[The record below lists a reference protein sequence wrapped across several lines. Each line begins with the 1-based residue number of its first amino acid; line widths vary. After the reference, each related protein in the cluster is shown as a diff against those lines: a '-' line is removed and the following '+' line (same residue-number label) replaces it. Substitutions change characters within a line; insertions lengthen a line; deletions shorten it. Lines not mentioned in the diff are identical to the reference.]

1 MITVNS
7 SRLFSTAY
15 NKAFRSIMAHEK
27 ERYTFTGGRASCK
40 SSFISICI
48 VLLIVMN
55 PEYNALIIRKTAN
68 TLRRSVF
75 EQIVWAINIL
85 GLSCKFKIPRS
96 STAALPITYTRKNGV
111 TQSIIFAGSDDPEK
125 IKSIK
130 VATGYFAILWTE
142 EKTEFSERDLQNIR
156 ISALRGGHTFFI
168 FESYN
173 PPSAVRHWCNAEA
186 RTFDKNREIIHTTYL
201 DIPPDW
207 LGEAI
212 LHDIEHTKETNDRAY
227 RNIYLGEATGT
238 GLNVF
243 ENIEL
248 REITD
253 KEINT
258 LEYFYYGIDWGYSPD
273 PFMWI
278 EMAYEARKATL
289 YIIDELRLI
298 KHGNLQA
305 SDALKEKLLQK
316 FPDAK
321 KYEHADGY
329 TTYDFMNDRI
339 RADSAEPKSV
349 ADFHTYGWNILMAE
363 KGLFRGKKSVDVGFK
378 WLQSLDKIVIDPI
391 RCPRAAD
398 EFTLYEYQIDKRT
411 GDILSGYPEG
421 QPDHAMAAVRYAM
434 ADVYRYAGE

>member
-1 MITVNS
+1 MTIDSNT
-7 SRLFSTAY
+7 LFAPVY
-15 NKAFRSIMAHEK
+15 NAAFRSIVAHTK

-40 SSFISICI
+40 SSFISLCI
-48 VLLIVMN
+48 VLLIVKN
-55 PEYNALIIRKTAN
+55 PEYNALILRKTAN

-75 EQIVWAINIL
+75 EQIVWAIRFL
-85 GLSCKFKIPRS
+85 GLSGKFKIPKS

-130 VATGYFAILWTE
+130 VASGYFAILWAE

-156 ISALRGGHTFFI
+156 ISALRGGHTFYI
-168 FESYN
+168 FENYN

-186 RTFDKNREIIHTTYL
+186 RTIDKNRAIIHTTYK
-201 DIPPDW
+201 DSPAEW

-253 KEINT
+253 KEIDT

-273 PFMWI
+273 PFMWV
-278 EMAYEARKATL
+278 EMAYNARKATL
-289 YIIDELRLI
+289 YILDELRLI
-298 KHGNLQA
+298 KHGNQQA
-305 SDALKEKLLQK
+305 HEALKEKLLRK

-321 KYEHADGY
+321 KYEHADGRV
-329 TTYDFMNDRI
+329 TYDFMNDRI
-339 RADSAEPKSV
+339 RADTDAKDI
-349 ADFHTYGWNILMAE
+349 ADFFTYGWNILMAE
-363 KGLFRGKKSVDVGFK
+363 KGRFRGELGRKVGYK
-378 WLQSLDKIVIDPI
+378 WLQSLDKIVIDSV
-391 RCPRAAD
+391 RTPRAAD

-434 ADVYRYAGE
+434 ADVYRYGGE

>member
-1 MITVNS
+1 MTIDSNT
-7 SRLFSTAY
+7 LFAPVY
-15 NKAFRSIMAHEK
+15 NAAFRSIVAHTK

-48 VLLIVMN
+48 VLLIVKN
-55 PEYNALIIRKTAN
+55 PEYNALILRKTAN

-75 EQIVWAINIL
+75 EQIVWAIRFL
-85 GLSCKFKIPRS
+85 GLSGKFKIPRS
-96 STAALPITYTRKNGV
+96 STAALPIVYTRKDGR

-130 VATGYFAILWTE
+130 VASGYFAILWAE

-156 ISALRGGHTFFI
+156 ISALRGGKTFYI

-186 RTFDKNREIIHTTYL
+186 RTVDKNRAIIHTTYK
-201 DIPPDW
+201 DIPAEW

-253 KEINT
+253 KEIDT

-273 PFMWI
+273 PFMWV
-278 EMAYEARKATL
+278 EMAYNARKATL
-289 YIIDELRLI
+289 YILDELRLI

-305 SDALKEKLLQK
+305 HEALKEKLLRK

-321 KYEHADGY
+321 KYEHADGRV
-329 TTYDFMNDRI
+329 TYDFMNDRI
-339 RADSAEPKSV
+339 RADTDAKDI
-349 ADFHTYGWNILMAE
+349 ADFFTYGWNILMAE
-363 KGLFRGKKSVDVGFK
+363 KGRFRGELGRKVGYK
-378 WLQSLDKIVIDPI
+378 WLQSLDKIVIDSV
-391 RCPRAAD
+391 RTPRAAD

-434 ADVYRYAGE
+434 ADVYRYGGE

>member
-7 SRLFSTAY
+7 SRLFSTVY
-15 NKAFRSIMAHEK
+15 NKVFRSIMAHEK

-48 VLLIVMN
+48 VILIVMN

-96 STAALPITYTRKNGV
+96 STAALPIVYTRKDGR
-111 TQSIIFAGSDDPEK
+111 TQSIIFAGSDDTEK

-130 VATGYFAILWTE
+130 VATGYFAILWIE

-186 RTFDKNREIIHTTYL
+186 RTFDKNREIVHTTYL
-201 DIPPDW
+201 DIPSSW

-238 GLNVF
+238 GLNIF

-248 REITD
+248 REITNE
-253 KEINT
+253 EINNF
-258 LEYFYYGIDWGYSPD
+258 ECFYYGIDWGYSPD
-273 PFMWI
+273 PFMWV
-278 EMAYEARKATL
+278 EMAYDARHATL
-289 YIIDELRLI
+289 YILDEMRLI

-305 SDALKEKLLQK
+305 HEALKEKLK
-316 FPDAK
+316 KKYPDAK
-321 KYEHADGY
+321 RYESFDKGV
-329 TTYDFMNDRI
+329 TYDFMNDRI
-339 RADSAEPKSV
+339 RADTDNKDI
-349 ADFHTYGWNILMAE
+349 ADFRAYGWNILPAE
-363 KGLFRGKKSVDVGFK
+363 KGIFRGKKGRDVGFK
-378 WLQSLDKIVIDPI
+378 WLQSLDRIVIDTA
-391 RCPRAAD
+391 RCPYAAD
-398 EFTLYEYQIDKRT
+398 EFSLYEYQIDKKT
-411 GDILSGYPEG
+411 GEVLSGYPEG
-421 QPDHAMAAVRYAM
+421 QPDHAIAAVRYAM

>member
-7 SRLFSTAY
+7 SRLFSTVY
-15 NKAFRSIMAHEK
+15 NKVFRSIMAHEK

-48 VLLIVMN
+48 VILIVMN

-96 STAALPITYTRKNGV
+96 STAALPIVYTRKDGR
-111 TQSIIFAGSDDPEK
+111 TQSIIFAGSDDTEK

-186 RTFDKNREIIHTTYL
+186 RTFDKNREIVHTTYL
-201 DIPPDW
+201 DIPSSW

-238 GLNVF
+238 GLNIF

-248 REITD
+248 REITNE
-253 KEINT
+253 EINNF
-258 LEYFYYGIDWGYSPD
+258 ECFYYGIDWGYSPD
-273 PFMWI
+273 PFMWV
-278 EMAYEARKATL
+278 EMAYDARHATL
-289 YIIDELRLI
+289 YILDEMRLI

-305 SDALKEKLLQK
+305 HEALKEKLK
-316 FPDAK
+316 KKYPDAK
-321 KYEHADGY
+321 RYESFDKGV
-329 TTYDFMNDRI
+329 TYDFMNDRI
-339 RADSAEPKSV
+339 RADTDNKDI
-349 ADFHTYGWNILMAE
+349 ADFRAYGWNILAAE
-363 KGLFRGKKSVDVGFK
+363 KGMFRGKKGRDVGFK
-378 WLQSLDKIVIDPI
+378 WLQSLDRIVIDTA
-391 RCPRAAD
+391 RCPYAAD
-398 EFTLYEYQIDKRT
+398 EFSLYEYQIDKKT
-411 GDILSGYPEG
+411 GEVLSGYPEG
-421 QPDHAMAAVRYAM
+421 QPDHAIAAVRYAM

>member
-7 SRLFSTAY
+7 SRLFSTVY
-15 NKAFRSIMAHEK
+15 NKVFRSIMAHEK

-96 STAALPITYTRKNGV
+96 STAALPITYTRKNGC

-130 VATGYFAILWTE
+130 VAYGYFAIFWVE
-142 EKTEFSERDLQNIR
+142 EKTECTERELQNIR
-156 ISALRGGHTFFI
+156 ISALRGGDTFYI

-173 PPSAVRHWCNAEA
+173 PPRATRHWCNIEA
-186 RTFDKNREIIHTTYL
+186 HTPDKNREIIHTTYL
-201 DIPPDW
+201 DIPKNW
-207 LGEAI
+207 LGDAI
-212 LHDIEHTKETNDRAY
+212 IHDIEHTKETNERAY

-238 GLNVF
+238 GLNIF

-248 REITD
+248 REITNE
-253 KEINT
+253 EINNF
-258 LEYFYYGIDWGYSPD
+258 ECFYYGIDWGYSPD
-273 PFMWI
+273 PFMWV
-278 EMAYEARKATL
+278 EMAYDARHATL
-289 YIIDELRLI
+289 YILDEMRLI

-305 SDALKEKLLQK
+305 HEALKEKLK
-316 FPDAK
+316 KKYPDAK
-321 KYEHADGY
+321 RYESFDKGV
-329 TTYDFMNDRI
+329 TYDFMNDRI
-339 RADSAEPKSV
+339 RADTDNKDI
-349 ADFHTYGWNILMAE
+349 ADFRAYGWNILAAE
-363 KGLFRGKKSVDVGFK
+363 KGIFRGKKGRDVGFK
-378 WLQSLDKIVIDPI
+378 WLQSLDRIVIDTA
-391 RCPRAAD
+391 RCPYAAD
-398 EFTLYEYQIDKRT
+398 EFSLYEYQIDKKT
-411 GDILSGYPEG
+411 GEVLSGYPEG
-421 QPDHAMAAVRYAM
+421 QPDHAIAAVRYAM

>member
-1 MITVNS
+1 MTIDSNT
-7 SRLFSTAY
+7 LFAPVY
-15 NKAFRSIMAHEK
+15 NKAFRSIVAHTK

-48 VLLIVMN
+48 VLLIVKN

-75 EQIVWAINIL
+75 EQIIWAINML
-85 GLSCKFKIPRS
+85 GLSGRFKIPKS
-96 STAALPITYTRKNGV
+96 STAALPIVYTRKDGR
-111 TQSIIFAGSDDPEK
+111 TQSIIFTGSDDPEK

-130 VATGYFAILWTE
+130 VASGYFAILWTE

-156 ISALRGGHTFFI
+156 ISALRGGHTFYI

-173 PPSAVRHWCNAEA
+173 PPSAVRHWCNVEA
-186 RTFDKNREIIHTTYL
+186 RTLDKYREIVHTTYK
-201 DIPPDW
+201 DIPAEW
-207 LGEAI
+207 LGENI
-212 LHDIEHTKETNDRAY
+212 LHDIEHTKETNERAY

-253 KEINT
+253 KEIDT

-273 PFMWI
+273 PFMWV
-278 EMAYEARKATL
+278 EMAYNARKATL
-289 YIIDELRLI
+289 YILDELRLI

-305 SDALKEKLLQK
+305 HEALKEKLLRK

-321 KYEHADGY
+321 KYEHADGRV
-329 TTYDFMNDRI
+329 TYDFMNDRI
-339 RADSAEPKSV
+339 RADSDAKDI
-349 ADFHTYGWNILMAE
+349 ADFFTYGWNILMAE
-363 KGLFRGKKSVDVGFK
+363 KGRFRGELGRKVGYK
-378 WLQSLDKIVIDPI
+378 WLQSLDKIVIDPV
-391 RCPRAAD
+391 RTPRAAD

>member
-1 MITVNS
+1 MTIDSNT
-7 SRLFSTAY
+7 LFAPVY
-15 NKAFRSIMAHEK
+15 NAAFRSIVAHTK

-48 VLLIVMN
+48 VLLIVKN
-55 PEYNALIIRKTAN
+55 PEYNALILRKTAN

-75 EQIVWAINIL
+75 EQIVWAIRFL
-85 GLSCKFKIPRS
+85 GLSGKFKIPKS
-96 STAALPITYTRKNGV
+96 STAALPIVYTRKDGR

-130 VATGYFAILWTE
+130 VASGYFAILWAE

-156 ISALRGGHTFFI
+156 ISALRGGKTFYI

-186 RTFDKNREIIHTTYL
+186 RTIDKNRAIIHTTYK
-201 DIPPDW
+201 DIPAEW

-212 LHDIEHTKETNDRAY
+212 LHDIEHTKETNERAY

-253 KEINT
+253 KEIDT

-273 PFMWI
+273 PFMWV
-278 EMAYEARKATL
+278 EMAYNARKATL
-289 YIIDELRLI
+289 YILDELRLI

-305 SDALKEKLLQK
+305 HEALKEKLLRK

-321 KYEHADGY
+321 KYEHADGRV
-329 TTYDFMNDRI
+329 TYDFMNDRI
-339 RADSAEPKSV
+339 RADTYAKDI
-349 ADFHTYGWNILMAE
+349 ADFFTYGWNILMAE
-363 KGLFRGKKSVDVGFK
+363 KGRFRGELGRKVGYK

-391 RCPRAAD
+391 RCPNAAD

-434 ADVYRYAGE
+434 ADVYRYGGE

>member
-1 MITVNS
+1 MTIDSNT
-7 SRLFSTAY
+7 LFAPVY
-15 NKAFRSIMAHEK
+15 NAAFRSIVAHTK

-48 VLLIVMN
+48 VLLIVKN
-55 PEYNALIIRKTAN
+55 PEYNALILRKTAN

-75 EQIVWAINIL
+75 EQIVWAIRFL
-85 GLSCKFKIPRS
+85 GLSGKFKIPRS
-96 STAALPITYTRKNGV
+96 STAALPIVYTRKDGR

-130 VATGYFAILWTE
+130 VASGYFAILWAE

-156 ISALRGGHTFFI
+156 ISALRGGKTFYI

-186 RTFDKNREIIHTTYL
+186 RTFDKNRAIIHTTYK
-201 DIPPDW
+201 DIPAEW

-253 KEINT
+253 KEIDT

-273 PFMWI
+273 PFMWV
-278 EMAYEARKATL
+278 EMAYNARKATL
-289 YIIDELRLI
+289 YILDELRLI

-305 SDALKEKLLQK
+305 HEALKEKLLRK

-321 KYEHADGY
+321 KYEHADGHV
-329 TTYDFMNDRI
+329 TYDFMNDRI
-339 RADSAEPKSV
+339 RADTDAKDI
-349 ADFHTYGWNILMAE
+349 ADFFTYGWNILMAE
-363 KGLFRGKKSVDVGFK
+363 KGRFRGELGRKVGYK
-378 WLQSLDKIVIDPI
+378 WLQSLDKIIIDPV
-391 RCPRAAD
+391 RTPRAAD

-434 ADVYRYAGE
+434 ADVSRYGGE

>member
-1 MITVNS
+1 
-7 SRLFSTAY
+7 
-15 NKAFRSIMAHEK
+15 MAHEK

-75 EQIVWAINIL
+75 EQIVWAIRFL
-85 GLSCKFKIPRS
+85 GLSGKFKIPRS
-96 STAALPITYTRKNGV
+96 STAALPIVYTRKDGR

-130 VATGYFAILWTE
+130 VASGYFAILWAE

-156 ISALRGGHTFFI
+156 ISALRGGKTFYI

-186 RTFDKNREIIHTTYL
+186 RTIDKNRAIIHTTYK
-201 DIPPDW
+201 DIPAEW

-253 KEINT
+253 KEIDT

-273 PFMWI
+273 PFMWV
-278 EMAYEARKATL
+278 EMAYNARKATL
-289 YIIDELRLI
+289 YILDELRLI

-305 SDALKEKLLQK
+305 HEALKEKLLRK

-321 KYEHADGY
+321 KYEHADGRV
-329 TTYDFMNDRI
+329 TYDFMNDRI
-339 RADSAEPKSV
+339 RADTDAKDI
-349 ADFHTYGWNILMAE
+349 ADFFTYGWNILMAE
-363 KGLFRGKKSVDVGFK
+363 KGRFRGELGRKVGYK
-378 WLQSLDKIVIDPI
+378 WLQSLDKIIIDPV
-391 RCPRAAD
+391 RTPRAAD

-434 ADVYRYAGE
+434 ADVYRYGGE